1 MRRVMVHQLEICF
14 DVAENTG
21 KEIERR
27 ALDFL
32 ADLPR
37 VKETANKNFR
47 ARNEFITS
55 SASSYLEPENGHGMP
70 STHRK

>member
-1 MRRVMVHQLEICF
+1 MVHQLEICF
-14 DVAENTG
+14 DVEENAD
-21 KEIERR
+21 KEIERP
-27 ALDFL
+27 ALDLL

-37 VKETANKNFR
+37 LKETANKNFR

-55 SASSYLEPENGHGMP
+55 PTSSYLEPENGHGMP